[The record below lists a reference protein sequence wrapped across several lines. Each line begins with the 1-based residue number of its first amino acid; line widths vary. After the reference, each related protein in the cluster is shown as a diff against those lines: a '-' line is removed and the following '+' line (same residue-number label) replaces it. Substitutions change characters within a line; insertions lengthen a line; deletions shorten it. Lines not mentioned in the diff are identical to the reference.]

1 MPQVHKTNFFSNSTS
16 KCFAEQAARNKAIGA
31 AALHAAGQKPK
42 MAGGPGGANPNS
54 PGTGA
59 QSPAG
64 GGGSSGKRPSRTPII
79 IIPAAPKSMITMYNA
94 KDILQVQNIDVH

>member
-1 MPQVHKTNFFSNSTS
+1 MMGHPVHRV
-16 KCFAEQAARNKAIGA
+16 FALTGTT
-31 AALHAAGQKPK
+31 
-42 MAGGPGGANPNS
+42 NPNS

-59 QSPAG
+59 QSPGA

-94 KDILQVQNIDVH
+94 KDILQVRYRVTILRVQNLPLTLI